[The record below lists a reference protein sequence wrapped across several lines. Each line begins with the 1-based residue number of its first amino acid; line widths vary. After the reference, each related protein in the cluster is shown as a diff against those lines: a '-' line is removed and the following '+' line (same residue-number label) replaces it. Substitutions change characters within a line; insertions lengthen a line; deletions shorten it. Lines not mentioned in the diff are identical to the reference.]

1 MKPSKYHR
9 KYRLYALWVV
19 FVAVSGI
26 GALQGQEYEYEVG
39 VVGGTSFYMG
49 DANKTKLFQNPN
61 IAGGA
66 VFRYNRNFRWAY
78 KANLLVGGVSGNTGK
93 SGNVFPNNEQYSFSR
108 TFVELGGQV
117 EFNFFHYSDKYGY
130 LGTKRFSPYI
140 FTGLGVTYGTGN
152 KSFIGMNLPLGIGL
166 KYKWKERLNLGFEF
180 SFRKLFGDAFD
191 VTSNPGKGSLEDP
204 YDIES
209 SFLKN
214 KDWYVLTMFSV
225 TWDFGQRKKSCI
237 NSLY

>member
-1 MKPSKYHR
+1 MKSGKYHI
-9 KYRLYALWVV
+9 KYILFTIWMIFATVCCIEPV
-19 FVAVSGI
+19 
-26 GALQGQEYEYEVG
+26 QGQEYEYEVG
-39 VVGGTSFYMG
+39 VVAGTSFYMG

-61 IAGGA
+61 VAGGA

-78 KANLLVGGVSGNTGK
+78 KANLLVGGVSGDTRK
-93 SGNVFPNNEQYSFSR
+93 SGNVFPNDGESSFSR
-108 TFVELGGQV
+108 TFVEFGGQV

-166 KYKWKERLNLGFEF
+166 KYKLKERLNLGFEF

-191 VTSNPGKGSLEDP
+191 VTKSSDGFDLEDP
-204 YDIES
+204 YNIES